1 MAIKFNQVILNK
13 LFENKTELSK
23 KVDLSIL
30 DEFVYGD
37 NEGMQ
42 EEVDKLTYFTEEFF
56 PEKFDQWYDLGRE
69 IYSIYFQNGE
79 PLVTEVDLQNDL
91 AVLDKIREAA
101 NELGIDV
108 NQVYPNY
115 DSHKQTIEQGL
126 YSRDQFES
134 QKQEFRD
141 ESKSV

>member
-13 LFENKTELSK
+13 LQKNKTKLSK

-37 NEGMQ
+37 NEGIQ
-42 EEVDKLTYFTEEFF
+42 EQVDNLSYFTQEFF

-79 PLVTEVDLQNDL
+79 PLVTEVDLNKDQG
-91 AVLDKIREAA
+91 VLDKIKEAA
-101 NELGIDV
+101 DELGIDV
-108 NQVYPNY
+108 TQVYPSY
-115 DSHKQTIEQGL
+115 YEHQDAITTGL
-126 YSRDQFES
+126 VYVDEFER

>member
-13 LFENKTELSK
+13 LQKNKTRLSK
-23 KVDLSIL
+23 KIDLSIL
-30 DEFVYGD
+30 DEFVYRD

-42 EEVDKLTYFTEEFF
+42 EEVDKLTYLTEEFF

-108 NQVYPNY
+108 NQVYPDY
-115 DSHKQTIEQGL
+115 DSHKQTIEQGF
-126 YSRDQFES
+126 YSLDQFES
-134 QKQEFRD
+134 QKQEFID